1 MSCKLR
7 EIPPWT
13 TVLEVLTMLNLP
25 SAVPFTFQKSDLRL
39 DDTGSI
45 VGLLEP
51 YYIPCKAREFLGHT
65 SENRW
70 ITILRHILQPHG
82 YKILCKETTRNRKK
96 TILYTV
102 DRAEGALPQA
112 VKVDFS

>member
-1 MSCKLR
+1 M
-7 EIPPWT
+7 
-13 TVLEVLTMLNLP
+13 EVLAMLNLP
-25 SAVPFTFQKSDLRL
+25 SAVPFTFQRTDLRF
-39 DDTGSI
+39 DQTGDI

-51 YYIPCKAREFLGHT
+51 YYIPCKAREFLAYT
-65 SENRW
+65 NDTRW

-82 YKILCKETTRNRKK
+82 YKIVCKETTRQRKK

-102 DRAEGALPQA
+102 ERAEGALPQA